1 MWGTRHGARDE
12 RMDALATELT
22 TQLTGGA
29 AMAYLPALAR
39 VGAVLAVAPPFAAVA
54 VPVRV
59 RALIAMA
66 LTVGLLPAVSAHAAP
81 QSLAGLAVGV
91 AGEVLIGLAMGMSLA
106 LVFTAAQ
113 WAGELVTQQMGLSLS
128 EIYDPRGA
136 GGQAGAL
143 GHLYWLL
150 AVVVFMGAN
159 GHHAL
164 LRGVAA
170 SFDVVPVMTLSA
182 GAPIVSLMVGLLQS
196 ATGLAIQLAAP
207 VFVTML
213 VADLALGM
221 VGRTMPQ
228 LGMMTAGVTVRSV
241 AGLIVLI
248 VGMALTAGVVQG
260 AAVNWMQVVRSS
272 LNGLTGR

>member
-1 MWGTRHGARDE
+1 
-12 RMDALATELT
+12 MDAVGTELT
-22 TQLTGGA
+22 QLFDGA
-29 AMAYLPALAR
+29 AATAYLPLLAR
-39 VGAVLAVAPPFAAVA
+39 VGAVMAVAPPFAAVA
-54 VPVRV
+54 VPARV

-66 LTVGLLPAVSAHAAP
+66 LTVGLLPTVSTAAP
-81 QSLAGLAVGV
+81 PQPLAGLAIGI

-113 WAGELVTQQMGLSLS
+113 WAGELITQQMGLNLS
-128 EIYDPRGA
+128 EMYDPRTGGA
-136 GGQAGAL
+136 VGAM

-170 SFDVVPVMTLSA
+170 SFDAVPVMTLSS
-182 GAPIVSLMVGLLQS
+182 GEPIVALMVGLLQS

-213 VADLALGM
+213 VVDLALGM

-228 LGMMTAGVTVRSV
+228 LGMMTAGVTVRSI
-241 AGLIVLI
+241 AGLVVLI
-248 VGMALTAGVVQG
+248 AGLAMTAGVVQG
-260 AAVNWMQVVRSS
+260 AAVNWMQVVQSS
-272 LNGLTGR
+272 FNGLTGR

>member
-1 MWGTRHGARDE
+1 
-12 RMDALATELT
+12 MDAVATELT
-22 TQLTGGA
+22 QLAGGA
-29 AMAYLPALAR
+29 TAYLPALAR
-39 VGAVLAVAPPFAAVA
+39 VGAVLAVAPPVAAVA

-59 RALIAMA
+59 RARIAMA
-66 LTVGLLPAVSAHAAP
+66 LTVGLLPAVSTQARPAGAAE
-81 QSLAGLAVGV
+81 LVVGIG
-91 AGEVLIGLAMGMSLA
+91 GEVLIGLAMGMSLA

-128 EIYDPRGA
+128 DIYDPRGA
-136 GGQAGAL
+136 GGHAGAL

-170 SFDVVPVMTLSA
+170 SFDAVPVMTASS
-182 GAPIVSLMVGLLQS
+182 GEPIVALMVALLQS

-207 VFVTML
+207 VFVTLL
-213 VADLALGM
+213 VVDLALGM

-228 LGMMTAGVTVRSV
+228 LGMMTAGVTVRAV

-272 LNGLTGR
+272 LDGLTGR

>member
-1 MWGTRHGARDE
+1 
-12 RMDALATELT
+12 MDAVAAEMTELI
-22 TQLTGGA
+22 GGSA
-29 AMAYLPALAR
+29 AAYLPALAR

-66 LTVGLLPAVSAHAAP
+66 LTVGLLPSVTNHATP
-81 QSLAGLAVGV
+81 QPLAGLAIGV
-91 AGEVLIGLAMGMSLA
+91 AGEALIGLAMGMSLA

-113 WAGELVTQQMGLSLS
+113 WAGELITQQMGLSLS
-128 EIYDPRGA
+128 EMYDPRAAGGGGA
-136 GGQAGAL
+136 GGTLGQA
-143 GHLYWLL
+143 YWLL
-150 AVVVFMGAN
+150 AIVVFMGAN

-164 LRGVAA
+164 LRGIVA
-170 SFDVVPVMTLSA
+170 SFDAVPVMTLSA

-213 VADLALGM
+213 VVDLAIGM

-228 LGMMTAGVTVRSV
+228 LGMMTAGVTARSV
-241 AGLIVLI
+241 AGLIVLV

-260 AAVNWMQVVRSS
+260 AAVNWMQVVQSS
-272 LNGLTGR
+272 FNGLTGR

>member
-1 MWGTRHGARDE
+1 
-12 RMDALATELT
+12 MDAVATELT
-22 TQLTGGA
+22 QLLGGPA

-54 VPVRV
+54 VPARV

-66 LTVGLLPAVSAHAAP
+66 LTLGLLPAVSSHATPLPLGA
-81 QSLAGLAVGV
+81 LVVGIG
-91 AGEVLIGLAMGMSLA
+91 GEVLVGLAMGLSLS

-128 EIYDPRGA
+128 EIYDPGA

-143 GHLYWLL
+143 GQAYWLL
-150 AVVVFMGAN
+150 AVVVFLGAN
-159 GHHAL
+159 GHHAM
-164 LRGVAA
+164 LRGIAA
-170 SFDVVPVMTLSA
+170 SFDAVPVMTISA

-213 VADLALGM
+213 VVDLALGM
-221 VGRTMPQ
+221 VGRTVPQ
-228 LGMMTAGVTVRSV
+228 LGMMTAGVTIRSI
-241 AGLIVLI
+241 AGLV
-248 VGMALTAGVVQG
+248 VMVMGMALTAGVVQG
-260 AAVNWMQVVRSS
+260 AAVNWMSVVQSS
-272 LNGLTGR
+272 LNGLTGQ

>member
-1 MWGTRHGARDE
+1 
-12 RMDALATELT
+12 MDAVGMELT
-22 TQLTGGA
+22 EMTVGGD

-66 LTVGLLPAVSAHAAP
+66 LTVGLLPAVTSAHASS
-81 QSLAGLAVGV
+81 QSLGAFAVGV
-91 AGEVLIGLAMGMSLA
+91 ASEVLIGLAMGMSLA

-113 WAGELVTQQMGLSLS
+113 WAGELVAQQMGLNLS
-128 EIYDPRGA
+128 EIYDPRS
-136 GGQAGAL
+136 GGGKASSL

-170 SFDVVPVMTLSA
+170 SFDAVPVMTLA
-182 GAPIVSLMVGLLQS
+182 HGEPIVALMTGLLQS

-213 VADLALGM
+213 VVDLALGM
-221 VGRTMPQ
+221 VGRTVPQ
-228 LGMMTAGVTVRSV
+228 LGMMTAGITVRSIT
-241 AGLIVLI
+241 GLVVLI
-248 VGMALTAGVVQG
+248 AGMALTAAVVQG
-260 AAVNWMQVVRSS
+260 ATGNWMQVVQSS
-272 LNGLTGR
+272 FNGLAGR

>member
-1 MWGTRHGARDE
+1 
-12 RMDALATELT
+12 MDAVGTELT
-22 TQLTGGA
+22 QLFDGA
-29 AMAYLPALAR
+29 AMAYLPAVAR

-66 LTVGLLPAVSAHAAP
+66 LTVGLLPVVSTHATHATHATP
-81 QSLAGLAVGV
+81 QPLAGFALGI

-113 WAGELVTQQMGLSLS
+113 WAGELISQQMGLNLS
-128 EIYDPRGA
+128 EMYDPRGA
-136 GGQAGAL
+136 GGGGVGSL
-143 GHLYWLL
+143 GQMYWLL
-150 AVVVFMGAN
+150 TVVVFMGAN

-170 SFDVVPVMTLSA
+170 SFDAVPVMSMA
-182 GAPIVSLMVGLLQS
+182 NGGPIVALMVGLLQS

-213 VADLALGM
+213 VVDLALGM

-228 LGMMTAGVTVRSV
+228 LGMMTAGVTVRSI
-241 AGLIVLI
+241 AGLVVLI
-248 VGMALTAGVVQG
+248 AGMALTAGVVQG
-260 AAVNWMQVVRSS
+260 AAVNWMQVVQSS
-272 LNGLTGR
+272 FNGLTGH

>member
-1 MWGTRHGARDE
+1 
-12 RMDALATELT
+12 MDAVGMELTEL
-22 TQLTGGA
+22 LGGRA

-66 LTVGLLPAVSAHAAP
+66 LTVGLLPAATSAQAP
-81 QSLAGLAVGV
+81 SPSLGAFALGVG
-91 AGEVLIGLAMGMSLA
+91 GEVLIGLAMGMSLA

-113 WAGELVTQQMGLSLS
+113 WAGELVAQQMGLSLA
-128 EIYDPRGA
+128 EIYDPRT
-136 GGQAGAL
+136 GGQASSL

-170 SFDVVPVMTLSA
+170 SFQAVPVMSLSA
-182 GAPIVSLMVGLLQS
+182 GEPIVTLMTGLLQS

-213 VADLALGM
+213 VVDLALGM
-221 VGRTMPQ
+221 VGRTIPQ

-241 AGLIVLI
+241 AGLVVLI
-248 VGMALTAGVVQG
+248 SGMALTAGVING
-260 AAVNWMQVVRSS
+260 ATGSWMQVVQASFG
-272 LNGLTGR
+272 GLTGR

>member
-1 MWGTRHGARDE
+1 
-12 RMDALATELT
+12 MDAVATELT
-22 TQLTGGA
+22 QLAGGA
-29 AMAYLPALAR
+29 TAYLPALAR

-66 LTVGLLPAVSAHAAP
+66 LTVGLLPAVSTQARPAGAAE
-81 QSLAGLAVGV
+81 LVVGIG
-91 AGEVLIGLAMGMSLA
+91 GEVLIGLAMGMSLA

-128 EIYDPRGA
+128 EMYDPRT
-136 GGQAGAL
+136 GGQGGAL

-170 SFDVVPVMTLSA
+170 SFDAVPVMTASS
-182 GAPIVSLMVGLLQS
+182 GEPIVALMVALLQS

-213 VADLALGM
+213 VVDLALGM

-272 LNGLTGR
+272 LDGLTGR

>member
-1 MWGTRHGARDE
+1 VNERDDG
-12 RMDALATELT
+12 MDAVAMELTELV
-22 TQLTGGA
+22 GGHA

-66 LTVGLLPAVSAHAAP
+66 LTVGLLPAATSAQAAP
-81 QSLAGLAVGV
+81 QSLGAFALGVG
-91 AGEVLIGLAMGMSLA
+91 GEVLIGLAMGMSFA
-106 LVFTAAQ
+106 FVFTAAQ
-113 WAGELVTQQMGLSLS
+113 WSGELIAQQMGLNLS
-128 EIYDPRGA
+128 EIYDPRT
-136 GGQAGAL
+136 GGQASSL

-170 SFDVVPVMTLSA
+170 SFDAVPVMTLA
-182 GAPIVSLMVGLLQS
+182 QGEPIVALMTGLLQS

-213 VADLALGM
+213 VVDLALGM
-221 VGRTMPQ
+221 VGRTVPQ
-228 LGMMTAGVTVRSV
+228 LGMMTAGVTVRSI
-241 AGLIVLI
+241 AGLVVLI
-248 VGMALTAGVVQG
+248 AGMALTVAVVQG
-260 AAVNWMQVVRSS
+260 ATGNWMQIVQSS
-272 LNGLTGR
+272 FNGLAGR